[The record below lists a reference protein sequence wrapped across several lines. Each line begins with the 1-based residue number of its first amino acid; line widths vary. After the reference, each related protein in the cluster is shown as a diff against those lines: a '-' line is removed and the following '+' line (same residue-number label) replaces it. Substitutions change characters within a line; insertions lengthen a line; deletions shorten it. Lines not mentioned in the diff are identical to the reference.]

1 VKLPPPAHQPAA
13 KPQVAV
19 ALSSSTSAELTVS
32 PSTLTAGQQLLT
44 MLTTAQS
51 AQRDPE
57 QLVSLL
63 TVLSDPTTT
72 MVHST
77 GCWLVNLT
85 GSSLVCC
92 LTEEG
97 RPPLLVNGQLQGVDV
112 APKAPLSL
120 DMAGRSGEVH
130 KGRFVEDPDEPSA
143 STTTT
148 SSNSSS
154 NGGSST
160 SSGSSSSTRLLL
172 RTNSG
177 TALQGD
183 GLTSST
189 VSRRPGQCL
198 YVQVAGQQGVCGPV
212 LLSQRGVNCYGVQA
226 ASSSSSSSA
235 RRGSS
240 SSSSSR

>member
-1 VKLPPPAHQPAA
+1 VKVPPPAHQPAA

-32 PSTLTAGQQLLT
+32 PSALTAGQQLHT
-44 MLTTAQS
+44 MLTTAQA
-51 AQRDPE
+51 AQQDPE

-97 RPPLLVNGQLQGVDV
+97 RAPVLVNGQLQGVDV

-120 DMAGRSGEVH
+120 DMAGGSGEAH

-143 STTTT
+143 PPATTTT
-148 SSNSSS
+148 SSSSS
-154 NGGSST
+154 
-160 SSGSSSSTRLLL
+160 SSSSTRLLL

-183 GLTSST
+183 GLSSST
-189 VSRRPGQCL
+189 VGRRPGQCL
-198 YVQVAGQQGVCGPV
+198 YVQVAGQQGVSGPV
-212 LLSQRGVNCYGVQA
+212 LLSQRGISCYGVQA
-226 ASSSSSSSA
+226 ASSSSASG

-240 SSSSSR
+240 GSTRSSRWV